1 MDKRRRDDV
10 CPPGTKDLTVNGK
23 KLCGN
28 GKNDNGDAGCSITN
42 LSVKG
47 IQYREVCGKIIAYEY
62 GSPDAF
68 GYYQQ
73 GSTQRNVNTTIDGAY
88 VDGISLT
95 YDMPRQHIW
104 TFAGGLNED
113 TDIHPEF
120 KCPCTKKALKAGA
133 VSAPSFVGD
142 DYFCETGVRN
152 KHWDLKFHPDD
163 PLWDGKGC
171 KNFDYC
177 CEQRTTTPTWFRKQL
192 YKSTT
197 ADIEMRMCRDDD
209 KSGSSGGTYH
219 NDPKHTDPDH
229 ADPNKHKVLNNKNI
243 NFDEDTPFEQLAIYV
258 R

>member
-1 MDKRRRDDV
+1 MTKGDECPKGTELRIYASPVYDFNKR
-10 CPPGTKDLTVNGK
+10 
-23 KLCGN
+23 LCGN
-28 GKNDNGDAGCSITN
+28 GLGDDGVGCSSTFFDVQDIEY
-42 LSVKG
+42 G
-47 IQYREVCGKIIAYEY
+47 EVCGQIKGYQH

-68 GYYQQ
+68 GTVA
-73 GSTQRNVNTTIDGAY
+73 GPTRGTTVDSNY

-95 YDMPRQHIW
+95 HGSNPRQHIW

-113 TDIHPEF
+113 TDIHPKF
-120 KCPCTKKALKAGA
+120 KCPCTKDNGA

-152 KHWDLKFHPDD
+152 IHWDLKFHLAD

-171 KNFDYC
+171 ENFDYC

-197 ADIEMRMCRDDD
+197 ADIEMRMCRDDG
-209 KSGSSGGTYH
+209 KSDSSGGTYH
-219 NDPKHTDPDH
+219 DDPTHT
-229 ADPNKHKVLNNKNI
+229 DPNKHKVLNNKNI